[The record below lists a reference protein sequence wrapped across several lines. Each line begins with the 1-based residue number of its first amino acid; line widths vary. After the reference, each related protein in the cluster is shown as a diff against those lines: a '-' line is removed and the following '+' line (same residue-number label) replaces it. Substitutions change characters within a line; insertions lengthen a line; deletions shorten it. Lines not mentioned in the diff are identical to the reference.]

1 MVCLSF
7 SVAQE
12 NINVEAE
19 YILTRQGVINA
30 TEFVRK
36 NQALAL
42 RPLEGD
48 KAGFSAKYQ
57 DQYRELSDDMIE
69 ALRKMF
75 QWEIFLFDYP
85 DTPFVKFP
93 KV

>member
-1 MVCLSF
+1 M
-7 SVAQE
+7 
-12 NINVEAE
+12 NVEAE

-30 TEFVRK
+30 TEFVQK

-48 KAGFSAKYQ
+48 KAGFSVKYQ

-69 ALRKMF
+69 TLRKMF
-75 QWEIFLFDYP
+75 QWEIFLIDYP